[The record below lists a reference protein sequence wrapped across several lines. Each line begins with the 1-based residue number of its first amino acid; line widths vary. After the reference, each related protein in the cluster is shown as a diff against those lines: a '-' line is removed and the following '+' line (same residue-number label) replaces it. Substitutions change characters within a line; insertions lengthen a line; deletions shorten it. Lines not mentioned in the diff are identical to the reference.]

1 MPRRFELVY
10 ALYRMF
16 RIINLSIMRWR
27 ILYRWSLFG
36 FRLVAGIFRLL
47 LYNSLKSKVLGKI
60 EFN

>member
-1 MPRRFELVY
+1 MLFIECF
-10 ALYRMF
+10 A
-16 RIINLSIMRWR
+16 LSIFQLCVGEYY
-27 ILYRWSLFG
+27 IGGLFG